1 MVFDGDTHLY
11 YMKYNTEIQEE
22 FDEIKLGQFLEEIIE
37 GRAQSYGGDSWFQRF
52 RRVRTRICYISF
64 KCKPPECMGWGGG
77 GWVRIGQWFAE
88 GDCRQGPGGT
98 PIYWLYGYVPLER
111 VWFSSHL
118 VWYRV

>member
-11 YMKYNTEIQEE
+11 YMKYNTEIQEG

-64 KCKPPECMGWGGG
+64 KCKPPECMGWGGDG
-77 GWVRIGQWFAE
+77 CGLANGLLKVTAVKARGVLPYIGYT
-88 GDCRQGPGGT
+88 GMCRWKG
-98 PIYWLYGYVPLER
+98 YG
-111 VWFSSHL
+111 FQAI
-118 VWYRV
+118 